1 MRVASSLAL
10 PFTNTGEKSGRVKGI
25 ARDTICNNGT
35 ETGPSGN
42 RGRTY
47 NMGNPQHKLGAIKDP
62 MHIMI
67 GKAVVIGVSS
77 TCSRWV
83 FEVFNNL
90 LDLIIHDELTNH

>member
-1 MRVASSLAL
+1 MASSLAL
-10 PFTNTGEKSGRVKGI
+10 PFMNTGEKSGRAKGI
-25 ARDTICNNGT
+25 AWDTICNNGT
-35 ETGPSGN
+35 ETGLSGN

-90 LDLIIHDELTNH
+90 LDLLIHDELTNH